1 MDLQSLV
8 RQTGSL
14 IEHSQAGFVVMLI
27 AVLALYF
34 GFLGI
39 LFYFSMQIAGLIK
52 LAAVRIQ
59 TRSTPLPPT
68 TDLPSGPSQ

>member
-8 RQTGSL
+8 RQAGRL

-34 GFLGI
+34 GFLGV

-59 TRSTPLPPT
+59 SRNAPIPPPT
-68 TDLPSGPSQ
+68 DLSSEPIQ